1 VRPGGTAVTTRYAA
15 DPGALDNAGV
25 TGINFA
31 LQASSELLDRV
42 ADAVVAGLI
51 VPPPITRI
59 TLDDAP
65 AALKQLATGRADG
78 KTVITL

>member
-1 VRPGGTAVTTRYAA
+1 
-15 DPGALDNAGV
+15 V

-42 ADAVVAGLI
+42 ADAVVAGVI
-51 VPPPITRI
+51 AAPPITRI
-59 TLDDAP
+59 TLNEAP
-65 AALKQLATGRADG
+65 AVLKQAATGHANG